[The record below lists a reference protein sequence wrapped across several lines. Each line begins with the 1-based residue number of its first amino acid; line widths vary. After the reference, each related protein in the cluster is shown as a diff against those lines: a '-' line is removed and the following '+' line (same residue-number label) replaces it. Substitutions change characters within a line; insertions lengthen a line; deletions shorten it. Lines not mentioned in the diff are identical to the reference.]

1 MSNWQK
7 VKIGDFLF
15 ERKGRYKPND
25 EQIVN
30 LPRIEKIDFS
40 GNFHIGNKDSKTD
53 MILIKDGD
61 LVISGINVAKGAIG
75 IYSGED
81 VTATIHYSSYTFD
94 SNKINVEYFKRFL
107 KSSEFIELLNEQV
120 KGGIKTEIKP
130 KHILPLEIQLPD
142 INTQA
147 QIVQHFENVEDDIAD
162 VTKEVLKQESLLKKL
177 KQTILQ
183 EAIEGKLTAKWRAK
197 NPDIGTA
204 KELLEQIKTEKEK
217 LIKDKKIKASKPLAP
232 INEDEIP
239 FDIPQNWEWCRLG
252 DISFVG
258 TGATPLTSEP
268 KYYNG
273 DINWITSSAT
283 GADFVTEA
291 ETKITELALKETN
304 CQIYPIGTLVIA
316 MYGQGKTRGQI
327 TELMIDSATNQAC
340 AAISIYLKDKAL
352 NQFIKKYFQKIY
364 LEIRELASGGAQPNL
379 NMQKVKDTMIALP
392 PLEEQKEIVA
402 TIEKLFTL
410 CNELE
415 SEINQNKVT
424 VDNLMAT
431 VLKEAFETKE
441 NIHEYKA

>member
-25 EQIVN
+25 EQIAN

-162 VTKEVLKQESLLKKL
+162 VTQEVLKQQSLLKQL
-177 KQTILQ
+177 KKTILQ
-183 EAIEGKLTAKWRAK
+183 EAIEGKLTVKWRAK
-197 NPDIGTA
+197 NPDFGTA

-217 LIKDKKIKASKPLAP
+217 LIKEKKIRPSKPLPP

-415 SEINQNKVT
+415 SEINQNKTT
-424 VDNLMAT
+424 VDNLMVT
-431 VLKEAFETKE
+431 VLKESFE
-441 NIHEYKA
+441 N

>member
-15 ERKGRYKPND
+15 ERKGRYKPNY

-183 EAIEGKLTAKWRAK
+183 EAIEGKLTAKYRAK

-204 KELLEQIKTEKEK
+204 KELLDQIKTEKEK
-217 LIKDKKIKASKPLAP
+217 LIKEKKIRPSKPLPP

-415 SEINQNKVT
+415 SEINQNKTT
-424 VDNLMAT
+424 VDNLMVT
-431 VLKEAFETKE
+431 VLKESFE
-441 NIHEYKA
+441 N

>member
-7 VKIGDFLF
+7 VTLDKLCFFEKGKTGLAKAIPGDYPLVTTSA
-15 ERKGRYKPND
+15 ERKTNDSYQFDTKAVCIPLVSSTGHGHASLNYVHYQEGKFALGTILVALIPKDETILNAQFLHLYLSRLKDIILVPLMSGAANVSLSISKIKTVEIPLPPID
-25 EQIVN
+25 EQLKIVELFKN
-30 LPRIEKIDFS
+30 LVNE
-40 GNFHIGNKDSKTD
+40 NNE
-53 MILIKDGD
+53 
-61 LVISGINVAKGAIG
+61 LV
-75 IYSGED
+75 E
-81 VTATIHYSSYTFD
+81 
-94 SNKINVEYFKRFL
+94 E
-107 KSSEFIELLNEQV
+107 
-120 KGGIKTEIKP
+120 
-130 KHILPLEIQLPD
+130 
-142 INTQA
+142 INTQS
-147 QIVQHFENVEDDIAD
+147 
-162 VTKEVLKQESLLKKL
+162 SLLKQL

-183 EAIEGKLTAKWRAK
+183 EAIEGKLTEKWRVK

-217 LIKDKKIKASKPLAP
+217 LIKEKKIRPSKPLPP

-415 SEINQNKVT
+415 SEINQNKTT
-424 VDNLMAT
+424 VDNLMVT
-431 VLKEAFETKE
+431 VLKESFE
-441 NIHEYKA
+441 N

>member
-1 MSNWQK
+1 MGKYMSNWQK
-7 VKIGDFLF
+7 VTLDKLCFFEKGKTGLAKAIPGDYPLVTTSA
-15 ERKGRYKPND
+15 ERKTND
-25 EQIVN
+25 SYQFDTKAVCIPLVSSTGHGHASLNYVHYQEGKFALGTILVA
-30 LPRIEKIDFS
+30 LTP
-40 GNFHIGNKDSKTD
+40 KDETILNAQFLHLYLSRLKD
-53 MILIKDGD
+53 MILVPLMSGAANVS
-61 LVISGINVAKGAIG
+61 LSISK
-75 IYSGED
+75 
-81 VTATIHYSSYTFD
+81 
-94 SNKINVEYFKRFL
+94 
-107 KSSEFIELLNEQV
+107 
-120 KGGIKTEIKP
+120 IKTVEIP
-130 KHILPLEIQLPD
+130 LPPIDKQLKIVELFKNLVNENNELVEE
-142 INTQA
+142 INTQS
-147 QIVQHFENVEDDIAD
+147 
-162 VTKEVLKQESLLKKL
+162 SLLKQL

-183 EAIEGKLTAKWRAK
+183 EAIEGKLTAKYRAK

-217 LIKDKKIKASKPLAP
+217 LVKEKKIRPSKPLPP

-415 SEINQNKVT
+415 SEINQNKTT
-424 VDNLMAT
+424 VDNLMVT
-431 VLKEAFETKE
+431 VLKESFE
-441 NIHEYKA
+441 N

>member
-30 LPRIEKIDFS
+30 LPRIEKIDFG

-183 EAIEGKLTAKWRAK
+183 EAIEGKLTAKYRAK

-204 KELLEQIKTEKEK
+204 KKLLEQIKTEKEK
-217 LIKDKKIKASKPLAP
+217 LIKEKKIRPSKPLPP

-415 SEINQNKVT
+415 SEINQNKTT
-424 VDNLMAT
+424 VDNLMVT
-431 VLKEAFETKE
+431 VLKESFE
-441 NIHEYKA
+441 N

>member
-217 LIKDKKIKASKPLAP
+217 LVKDKKIKLAKPLAP
-232 INEDEIP
+232 INEDETP

-415 SEINQNKVT
+415 SEINQNKTT
-424 VDNLMAT
+424 VDNLMVT
-431 VLKEAFETKE
+431 VLKESFE
-441 NIHEYKA
+441 N

>member
-204 KELLEQIKTEKEK
+204 KELLDQIKTEKEQ
-217 LIKDKKIKASKPLAP
+217 LVKDKKIKASKPLAP

-239 FDIPQNWEWCRLG
+239 FDIPQSWEWCRLG

-340 AAISIYLKDKAL
+340 AAILIYLKDKVL

-379 NMQKVKDTMIALP
+379 NMQKVKDTMISLP
-392 PLEEQKEIVA
+392 PLEEQNEIVSR
-402 TIEKLFTL
+402 IEKLFVI
-410 CNELE
+410 CDELE
-415 SEINQNKVT
+415 SEINKNKTT

-431 VLKEAFETKE
+431 VLKDAFE
-441 NIHEYKA
+441 N

>member
-25 EQIVN
+25 EQIAN
-30 LPRIEKIDFS
+30 LPRIEKIDFG

-61 LVISGINVAKGAIG
+61 LVISGINVAKGAMG

-147 QIVQHFENVEDDIAD
+147 QIVQHFENVEDDIAN
-162 VTKEVLKQESLLKKL
+162 VTQEVLKQQSLLKQL
-177 KQTILQ
+177 KKTILQ
-183 EAIEGKLTAKWRAK
+183 EAIEGKLTVKWRAK
-197 NPDIGTA
+197 NPDFGTA

-217 LIKDKKIKASKPLAP
+217 LIKDKKIKASKPLAQ

-239 FDIPQNWEWCRLG
+239 FDIPPTWEWYRLG
-252 DISFVG
+252 DYSINRDGERKPISQIERENRAKIYDYYGASGVIDKIDGYTHDGIFLLIGEDGANLISRTTPIAFIANGKFWVNNHAHVLEFLNIVSLSYVEKYINAINLKPYV
-258 TGATPLTSEP
+258 TGGFQP
-268 KYYNG
+268 KL
-273 DINWITSSAT
+273 S
-283 GADFVTEA
+283 
-291 ETKITELALKETN
+291 
-304 CQIYPIGTLVIA
+304 
-316 MYGQGKTRGQI
+316 
-327 TELMIDSATNQAC
+327 QANLNNIL
-340 AAISIYLKDKAL
+340 ISI
-352 NQFIKKYFQKIY
+352 
-364 LEIRELASGGAQPNL
+364 
-379 NMQKVKDTMIALP
+379 P
-392 PLEEQKEIVA
+392 PIEEQKEIVA
-402 TIEKLFTL
+402 TIEKLFAI
-410 CNELE
+410 CDELE
-415 SEINQNKVT
+415 AEINQNKTT

-431 VLKEAFETKE
+431 VLKEAFE
-441 NIHEYKA
+441 N

>member
-15 ERKGRYKPND
+15 ERKGRYKPNY

-30 LPRIEKIDFS
+30 LPRIEKIDFG

-183 EAIEGKLTAKWRAK
+183 EAIEGKLTAKYRAK

-204 KELLEQIKTEKEK
+204 KKLLEQIKTEKEK
-217 LIKDKKIKASKPLAP
+217 LIKEKKIRPSKPLPP

-415 SEINQNKVT
+415 SEINQNKTT
-424 VDNLMAT
+424 VDNLMVT
-431 VLKEAFETKE
+431 VLKESFE
-441 NIHEYKA
+441 N

>member
-1 MSNWQK
+1 
-7 VKIGDFLF
+7 
-15 ERKGRYKPND
+15 
-25 EQIVN
+25 
-30 LPRIEKIDFS
+30 
-40 GNFHIGNKDSKTD
+40 

-81 VTATIHYSSYTFD
+81 VIATIRYSSYTFD

-130 KHILPLEIQLPD
+130 KHILALEIQLPD

-183 EAIEGKLTAKWRAK
+183 EAIEGKLTAKYRAK

-204 KELLEQIKTEKEK
+204 KKLLEQIKTEKEK
-217 LIKDKKIKASKPLAP
+217 LIKEKKIRPSKPLPP

-415 SEINQNKVT
+415 SEINQNKTT
-424 VDNLMAT
+424 VDNLMVT
-431 VLKEAFETKE
+431 VLKESFE
-441 NIHEYKA
+441 N